1 MTTTPTEWKTR
12 LAVRYTDPDGHD
24 HDITPI
30 QSFTPTF
37 STTAEPLHSIE
48 RTHVGV
54 VYSPQSLT
62 FSMTVPAIGEA
73 AAKLTAIALQ
83 GQHFDITLQEQTGND
98 WSFSTIVMKDCI
110 ITSASPT
117 PATVSGVPQAQF
129 SGFSMWTEA
138 TGTDN
143 TKTVSPP
150 QSGS

>member
-12 LAVRYTDPDGHD
+12 LAVHYTDPNGVE

-54 VYSPQSLT
+54 VYSPQALT
-62 FSMTVPAIGEA
+62 FSMTVPAVGDA
-73 AAKLTAIALQ
+73 VAKLTAIALQ
-83 GQHFDITLQEQTGND
+83 GQQFDIALQEQTGND
-98 WSFSTIVMKDCI
+98 WSFSTIVMKACV

-117 PATVSGVPQAQF
+117 PATISGVPQAQF
-129 SGFSMWTEA
+129 SGFSMHVEA
-138 TGTDN
+138 TDSHN

-150 QSGS
+150 QSGG